1 MNDPREID
9 VAYADGHWLAD
20 AAESDPIDSP
30 SLMHLITAVQH
41 VCPDETLIFVV
52 DKNTAGGHDDAEAQF
67 LEAAEKSGAFVVWST
82 ECN

>member
-9 VAYADGHWLAD
+9 VAYADGHWLAVVS
-20 AAESDPIDSP
+20 ESDPIDSP

-41 VCPDETLIFVV
+41 VCRTKPLSLLSIKTLRRATTTPRRSSL
-52 DKNTAGGHDDAEAQF
+52 K
-67 LEAAEKSGAFVVWST
+67 AAEKSGAFVVWST